1 MTPTLRTIMI
11 AASAAVTALAPA
23 GSALAHHSFAM
34 FDQTKQVELRGVM
47 VSKFTWTNPHAFVV
61 AQSGGTTYALECSSP
76 NLMTHAGWSF
86 STLKAGD
93 QVDIVFY
100 PLRNGKPGGM
110 LKTVKLP
117 GGKVLSGW

>member
-1 MTPTLRTIMI
+1 
-11 AASAAVTALAPA
+11 
-23 GSALAHHSFAM
+23 
-34 FDQTKQVELRGVM
+34 
-47 VSKFTWTNPHAFVV
+47 
-61 AQSGGTTYALECSSP
+61 
-76 NLMTHAGWSF
+76 MTHAGWSF